1 VKPGGYRHT
10 LEDGDRQYDV
20 TTVLGKL
27 GVGVCTG
34 YSHHRQ
40 RSEAGVSEQSNEN
53 LDTAMLIEVLLTRR
67 TKRESTTT

>member
-1 VKPGGYRHT
+1 
-10 LEDGDRQYDV
+10 LEDGGRLYDV
-20 TTVLGKL
+20 TTVLGTL

-34 YSHHRQ
+34 YNQHRQ
-40 RSEAGVSEQSNEN
+40 RSKAGVSEQSNEN